1 MTGRLG
7 PAPAEANAA
16 AARAPTVV
24 GALAASGLLEWFGA
38 GAVLPLLPLYL
49 RREGS
54 SDALVGAV
62 MAAFFVGSLAVQY
75 GVGSLS
81 DRVGR
86 RPVQLAGL
94 GTFAGASFLFPALR
108 SPLGALVLRAL
119 QGAGA
124 GTAQVATAALVGD
137 VVPAS
142 WRGRAYGA
150 LYGGQATGL
159 ALGPLIGSLLG
170 LRAMALV
177 FDLTGVAGLLAAVP
191 LLALLPPV
199 LPRRHA
205 FERHHS
211 RAWRSRPV
219 LGTALAM
226 TAGGLLSGVYEV
238 CWSLLLHLRHAASWQ
253 IGLSWTL
260 FSVPYVAVALPAGWL
275 VDHLDRRV
283 LVVAT
288 LLGSAGF
295 ASAYPFLHSVALLI
309 GLGAAESVLVAL
321 GYPAAMAELVELAD
335 PSALG
340 EAQGVVAVAET
351 GAVALAAAGAGAL
364 FGLAPWAPFLAS
376 AAAAAVLAALVPLFW
391 HGAAD
396 RRTPPRRGTDAPR

>member
-1 MTGRLG
+1 M
-7 PAPAEANAA
+7 
-16 AARAPTVV
+16 VV
-24 GALAASGLLEWFGA
+24 AALAASGLLEWLGA

-49 RREGS
+49 RRDGS

-75 GVGSLS
+75 GVGRVS

-86 RPVQLAGL
+86 RPVQLGGL
-94 GTFAGASFLFPALR
+94 ALFAGASFLFPALR

-124 GTAQVATAALVGD
+124 GSAQVATAALVGD
-137 VVPAS
+137 VVPAP

-150 LYGGQATGL
+150 LYGGQTAGL
-159 ALGPLIGSLLG
+159 ALGPLLGSLLG

-177 FDLTGVAGLLAAVP
+177 FVLTGAAGLLAALP
-191 LLALLPPV
+191 LLTLLPST

-205 FERHHS
+205 FERRHTRPW
-211 RAWRSRPV
+211 RARPV

-238 CWSLLLHLRHAASWQ
+238 CWSLLLHLRGAASWQ

-288 LLGSAGF
+288 LIGSSGF
-295 ASAYPFLHSVALLI
+295 ACAYPFLRSVGLLI
-309 GLGAAESVLVAL
+309 GLGAAEAVLVAL
-321 GYPAAMAELVELAD
+321 GYPAAMAQLVQGAE
-335 PSALG
+335 PSSLG
-340 EAQGVVAVAET
+340 EAQGFVAAAET
-351 GAVALAAAGAGAL
+351 GAVALAAGGAGAL

-376 AAAAAVLAALVPLFW
+376 AAAATALAVAVPALWRNVP
-391 HGAAD
+391 G
-396 RRTPPRRGTDAPR
+396 RSAPRARSAGHLEG